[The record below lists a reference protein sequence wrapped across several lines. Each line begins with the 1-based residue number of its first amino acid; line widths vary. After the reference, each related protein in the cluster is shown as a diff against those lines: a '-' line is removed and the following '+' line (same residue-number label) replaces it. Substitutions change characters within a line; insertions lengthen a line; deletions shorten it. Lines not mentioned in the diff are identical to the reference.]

1 MHKGRSKSMQRGAV
15 IKDRIYISREEFY
28 SGTAIDLTEAEV
40 KHFHFGSHDVASF
53 VDKLE
58 PTVRLYAKNGFR
70 KPRDVS
76 RLLNKEGKRTA
87 CGDAWTPR
95 LAWFLLKLMFGSNAK
110 PRSQPARKAEVAE
123 APKKTRI
130 LRPLAV
136 LKDDRSLVTNLSEKR
151 LTPDEIARRL
161 SSFGRIVRDR

>member
-1 MHKGRSKSMQRGAV
+1 MQRGAV
-15 IKDRIYISREEFY
+15 VKDRIYISREEFY

-95 LAWFLLKLMFGSNAK
+95 LAWFLLKLMFASNAK